1 MSTKQIF
8 EASLMLGGAALGAT
22 GALLIEPAVIG
33 VGVIAA
39 GTVAVMRFND
49 QRSAIQAAKNRFP
62 SKLAVSK

>member
-8 EASLMLGGAALGAT
+8 EAGLMLGGAALGAT

-49 QRSAIQAAKNRFP
+49 QRSAMQAAKNRFP